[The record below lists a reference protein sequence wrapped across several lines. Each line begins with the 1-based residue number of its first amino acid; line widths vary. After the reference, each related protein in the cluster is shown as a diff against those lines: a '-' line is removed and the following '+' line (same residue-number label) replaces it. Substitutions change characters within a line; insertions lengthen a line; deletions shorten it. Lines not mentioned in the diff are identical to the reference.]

1 MFASILKPVGP
12 KVTVQVALFLSI
24 SEGESGKLAN
34 AASKS
39 VFISLETIFNSD
51 WASNSIGT
59 HTSWQMPII
68 P

>member
-12 KVTVQVALFLSI
+12 KVIVQRALFLSI

-51 WASNSIGT
+51 WASKA
-59 HTSWQMPII
+59 
-68 P
+68 